1 MVIYAEL
8 GQEEQQ
14 MFLTQKTKW
23 YYNMRVQ
30 IACTWLCLEGDRDE
44 ATRKCKLRDVLN
56 ANSNFD
62 ENVAPFCR
70 RRFWIML
77 LVQAQNQDGSYS

>member
-1 MVIYAEL
+1 
-8 GQEEQQ
+8 
-14 MFLTQKTKW
+14 
-23 YYNMRVQ
+23 MRVQ

-70 RRFWIML
+70 RRF
-77 LVQAQNQDGSYS
+77 